1 MNKKIIKKNI
11 EKMDNNEVFLSNK
24 IVTEK
29 SSGTQIFPN
38 TDSVIIILYK
48 ISIILKMF
56 FIIV

>member
-1 MNKKIIKKNI
+1 
-11 EKMDNNEVFLSNK
+11 MDNNEVFLSNR

-56 FIIV
+56 FIIVWAINIQ